1 MRLAAEVFAAAVNLF
16 LLKHPQSLNAHFTFS
31 ISAQNYNLET
41 AAKIS
46 SYRTLFLEQ
55 EVRL

>member
-1 MRLAAEVFAAAVNLF
+1 VRLAFEVFAAAVNLF

-46 SYRTLFLEQ
+46 SYRTFIS
-55 EVRL
+55 VTRS